1 MFELEAIQAALKEV
15 EHGKTFRAA
24 SKEYPDT
31 FFNTYSKA
39 VAGRKTQ
46 ESGKMF
52 PAAAT
57 AGGKGGKGAKG
68 ATSTGDDLMEYPIFA
83 PGFKE
88 VSASSSVICRVCD
101 CGGCV

>member
-1 MFELEAIQAALKEV
+1 MEN
-15 EHGKTFRAA
+15 GKTFSTA

-57 AGGKGGKGAKG
+57 AGGKGGKGKGAKG

-83 PGFKE
+83 PGFKD
-88 VSASSSVICRVCD
+88 VSASSSSSVICRVCD